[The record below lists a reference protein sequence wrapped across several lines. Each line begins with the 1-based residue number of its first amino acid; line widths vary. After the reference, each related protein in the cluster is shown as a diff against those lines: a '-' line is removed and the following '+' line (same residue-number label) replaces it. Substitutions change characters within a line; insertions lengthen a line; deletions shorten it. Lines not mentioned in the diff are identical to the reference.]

1 MFYPGCGPSV
11 FSYIYIH
18 IFFNLFNFFVFFTS
32 PEPSG
37 SSVTG
42 AYQELIKSLDLGAHV
57 GGLQVEQAGQA
68 GWEF

>member
-18 IFFNLFNFFVFFTS
+18 IFLIYSIFLVFFTS

>member
-1 MFYPGCGPSV
+1 M
-11 FSYIYIH
+11 
-18 IFFNLFNFFVFFTS
+18 
-32 PEPSG
+32 
-37 SSVTG
+37 TG